1 MAFFTKNTIDAKKES
16 TSQTYGQMVL
26 IGKSSVGANIV
37 QNSQIKPGIT
47 PSITTVNILQTATSG
62 QNNIDKTKS
71 QIALAASSNN
81 TDNVSIVMKN
91 SESDS
96 ILNVGSVTNT
106 ESITATVI
114 GSTLKTKDE
123 IKAILTEAQ
132 KADLSVCLKSK
143 DSEKIEFN
151 TMKIPELQLNFKYQF
166 FVNDESNIA
175 AQEDPLR
182 DPLLGKGI
190 KEVPKF
196 VELRWD
202 IVEVSEELTDEEL
215 GSSETPQAIDIK
227 EKAFKEPRGVSGYFA
242 KNFNNS
248 FNKSA
253 KKLNLININENVKA
267 EITDIHKLDKAFDS
281 VSNEK
286 TFSNSINVSVNT
298 KKNSDLFDVLKGILK

>member
-202 IVEVSEELTDEEL
+202 IVEVSEELTDTSTMTL
-215 GSSETPQAIDIK
+215 KKKRLKNHAAFLVILQKILIIHLIK
-227 EKAFKEPRGVSGYFA
+227 AP
-242 KNFNNS
+242 
-248 FNKSA
+248 KS
-253 KKLNLININENVKA
+253 LI
-267 EITDIHKLDKAFDS
+267 L
-281 VSNEK
+281 
-286 TFSNSINVSVNT
+286 
-298 KKNSDLFDVLKGILK
+298 LM